1 MPQSSCPA
9 EQQETKASLAVEL
22 AKQTVAFGALLNL
35 QASWA
40 ASLALPWGLAAAGA
54 AATRTFVDGGDVQ
67 GTAKSTAL
75 MVKIGMLNLVRDI
88 VANLSHQGRADVVAK
103 VTMALLEQQEFLV
116 VSQINN
122 ALVGA
127 GYLKESAD
135 IAGVMGS
142 QMSNNFFQSLKEAGA
157 NLLPDIWPNNK
168 SPASSTTGSMGG
180 LDDLAI
186 DDHKSVLQSL
196 KDGEF
201 GFSRAD

>member
-1 MPQSSCPA
+1 MAYFEDTSNVD
-9 EQQETKASLAVEL
+9 AVVRS
-22 AKQTVAFGALLNL
+22 AVL
-35 QASWA
+35 Q
-40 ASLALPWGLAAAGA
+40 
-54 AATRTFVDGGDVQ
+54 
-67 GTAKSTAL
+67 
-75 MVKIGMLNLVRDI
+75 
-88 VANLSHQGRADVVAK
+88 

-135 IAGVMGS
+135 IAGKYLLHLLPTTCLTLACRMTQHLSWVYHMTTYLGAGVMGS

-168 SPASSTTGSMGG
+168 SPTSSTTGSMGG